1 MWQMMSAMM
10 KPGKGACAIAA
21 ALPGTR
27 WILCTWHHL
36 QAVRSAIGCLC
47 RMDIIGDA
55 PRSSNDG

>member
-1 MWQMMSAMM
+1 MRVL
-10 KPGKGACAIAA
+10 IAA